1 MFNVSH
7 QYSLPNGCVSLAM
20 YCSTNL
26 THSRWF
32 STYMQVIE
40 LSPKKQIK
48 TMTTILIPL
57 QNEMMQVLTNET
69 NQNKRSMVNTKQ
81 D

>member
-1 MFNVSH
+1 
-7 QYSLPNGCVSLAM
+7 
-20 YCSTNL
+20 
-26 THSRWF
+26 
-32 STYMQVIE
+32 MQVIE

-81 D
+81 DW